1 MTDAL
6 SVGALCP
13 EPGTKVRGSVRVGLG
28 GLGRVEV

>member
-13 EPGTKVRGSVRVGLG
+13 EPGTKVRGSVRVDLG
-28 GLGRVEV
+28 PPDRVEV